1 MKMEARIALGA
12 GVAFVLLMGGT
23 CASSI
28 SWHNGAVKLENT
40 TKAQWTDNQNTYDS
54 FWKKVSEVAQVPSQY
69 KDDFK
74 DLLATA
80 NTAKYGKDGS
90 QAQMQWFK
98 DRQINL
104 DAGMY
109 RQLMQVIEAGRD
121 DFKRAQTMLSDKQRR
136 YRDKLE
142 MWPGST
148 WASWHEFP
156 RVVKG
161 DAAPPKDSDGD
172 GVLTVLDYPIVTSA
186 KTKQA
191 FATGEDEALDVF
203 GKGKK

>member
-1 MKMEARIALGA
+1 MNMGARIGL
-12 GVAFVLLMGGT
+12 GVALAVALTFGAT

-28 SWHNGAVKLENT
+28 SWHNSAVKLENT
-40 TKAQWTDNQNTYDS
+40 TKAQWVDNQNTYDA
-54 FWKKVSEVAQVPSQY
+54 FWKKVTEVAQVPAQY

-74 DLLATA
+74 DLLATE
-80 NTAKYGKDGS
+80 TGAKYGPKGS

-98 DRQINL
+98 DRAINL
-104 DAGMY
+104 DASMY
-109 RQLMQVIEAGRD
+109 KQLMQVIEAGRD

-136 YRDKLE
+136 YSDKLE
-142 MWPGST
+142 MFPGSM
-148 WASWHEFP
+148 WASWHDFP

-161 DAAPPKDSDGD
+161 DAAPPKDGDGD

-186 KTKQA
+186 KTKKA